1 MPNDLKTYNQL
12 KGIAFLTLSLDRKID
27 LIYKKLAPL
36 YESIK
41 SEGRKLSLTSL

>member
-1 MPNDLKTYNQL
+1 VPNDLKTYNQL
-12 KGIAFLTLSLDRKID
+12 KGIGILRIFLDRKID

-41 SEGRKLSLTSL
+41 NEGTKFSLTSL